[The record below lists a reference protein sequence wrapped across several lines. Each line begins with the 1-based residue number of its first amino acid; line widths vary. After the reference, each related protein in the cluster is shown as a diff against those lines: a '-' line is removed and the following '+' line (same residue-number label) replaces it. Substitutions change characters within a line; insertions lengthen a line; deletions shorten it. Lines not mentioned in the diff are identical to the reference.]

1 MIIYIADPMEL
12 LQQQQEEK
20 KQVKIKLPSGG
31 YLTAEAVDFN
41 HWKVIDICSTDPM
54 DYLTERHYPG
64 SIIALGDI
72 K

>member
-12 LQQQQEEK
+12 LQQQEEK

-31 YLTAEAVDFN
+31 YLTAESVDYN
-41 HWKVIDICSTDPM
+41 HWKVVDICSTDPM
-54 DYLTERHYPG
+54 EYLNERHYPG
-64 SIIALGDI
+64 SIIGLEDI